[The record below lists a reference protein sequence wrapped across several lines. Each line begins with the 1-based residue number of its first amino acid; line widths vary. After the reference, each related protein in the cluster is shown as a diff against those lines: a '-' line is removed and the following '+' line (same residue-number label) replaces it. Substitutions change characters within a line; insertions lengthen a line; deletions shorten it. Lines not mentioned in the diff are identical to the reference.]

1 VCPTQTTCWQ
11 CGLRREGWTVSG
23 EAPCGRSTCCEK
35 MAQLA
40 ARPVARTSR
49 FGGLAR
55 KRHVSTLERGAQVAR
70 LCATGFAFATTIG
83 CVVALEMQIDLR
95 SSQYHTARPRCN
107 TLHWVKVGYY
117 WRRVV
122 TLRLPASLSVPECSM
137 ERDVADVEGELVT
150 RDLRVACECG
160 GCGRRGCLEDG
171 SHISG
176 GRIDDHAGRVLVN
189 TGRVERFARR

>member
-1 VCPTQTTCWQ
+1 MR
-11 CGLRREGWTVSG
+11 L
-23 EAPCGRSTCCEK
+23 ACGRSTCCEK

-83 CVVALEMQIDLR
+83 CVVALEMQFDLR

-137 ERDVADVEGELVT
+137 ERDVADVEGEL
-150 RDLRVACECG
+150 
-160 GCGRRGCLEDG
+160 
-171 SHISG
+171 G
-176 GRIDDHAGRVLVN
+176 GRGEGLSFHLLQDASAIIAGAGGQRPHQN
-189 TGRVERFARR
+189 GTWSRKHR

>member
-1 VCPTQTTCWQ
+1 
-11 CGLRREGWTVSG
+11 VSG

-137 ERDVADVEGELVT
+137 ERDVADVEGEL
-150 RDLRVACECG
+150 
-160 GCGRRGCLEDG
+160 
-171 SHISG
+171 G
-176 GRIDDHAGRVLVN
+176 GRGEGLSFHLLQDASAIIAGAGGQRPDQN
-189 TGRVERFARR
+189 GTWSRKHR